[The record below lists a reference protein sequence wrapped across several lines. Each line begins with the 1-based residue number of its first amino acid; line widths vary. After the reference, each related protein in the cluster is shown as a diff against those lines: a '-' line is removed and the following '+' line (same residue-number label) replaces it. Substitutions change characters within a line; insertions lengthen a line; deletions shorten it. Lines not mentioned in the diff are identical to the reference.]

1 MRSTSSRSH
10 VYCDDTVFPKIKNAR
25 IFAKIQSR
33 GEQYFKNVE
42 ISSMPAIRT
51 HPAFFPYPTTYLPHT
66 FLWNFRHP
74 ERDHRHAKFRI
85 ESEECARTVSTFCTS
100 HISSRCFN
108 IPLTQRQTVSAG
120 VFALKILKRAEGRRK
135 NTHARARACKH
146 TYVFAHKK
154 GGEREEQNRT
164 SMAAQSAFVRI
175 PRD

>member
-1 MRSTSSRSH
+1 MSTVMTPFPKDKKCTNIRENTISRG
-10 VYCDDTVFPKIKNAR
+10 TVFQKCRNFQHACNSHP
-25 IFAKIQSR
+25 SR
-33 GEQYFKNVE
+33 
-42 ISSMPAIRT
+42 
-51 HPAFFPYPTTYLPHT
+51 FFPYPTTYLPHT

-135 NTHARARACKH
+135 NTRVCARACKH